1 MEEESPRGGPAQG
14 SGHLRPLNGNGT
26 QLLSSPPPSPVAQ
39 HDHAGKGLRPN
50 DPIADDPTAD
60 DAIVGV
66 PSEEMPPLVG
76 MLDQPADMEVD
87 DQAALDSID
96 GLSCS
101 PRPQATGSREALG
114 VFAQADAA
122 PGGARGAGLV
132 AATSLDLLR
141 ETVSN
146 GAEARV
152 QQRVSAP
159 AAAAAAAG
167 DAADAAPGAV
177 APAGGA
183 AGAADGTA
191 LPAIRAKRT
200 ARAMPPPV
208 TAPPPPAT
216 VPPRG
221 SRKSRLKVVRGKKGD
236 GAAPSAGRSSAQP
249 NEGGTSSSAHFICT
263 EGGGPCSGMVCPSI
277 PPCPVRMYQIFPHA
291 SLHVSLGAGH
301 QPPL

>member
-1 MEEESPRGGPAQG
+1 M
-14 SGHLRPLNGNGT
+14 
-26 QLLSSPPPSPVAQ
+26 AQ

-101 PRPQATGSREALG
+101 PRPQATGSRDALG

-122 PGGARGAGLV
+122 AGGGGGVGLV

-146 GAEARV
+146 GAGAQV

-159 AAAAAAAG
+159 AAAG
-167 DAADAAPGAV
+167 DGADAAPGAV

-183 AGAADGTA
+183 AGAADGAA

-208 TAPPPPAT
+208 TAPLPPAT

-236 GAAPSAGRSSAQP
+236 GAAPSAGRNSAQP

-263 EGGGPCSGMVCPSI
+263 EGGGPCSGMVCPST
-277 PPCPVRMYQIFPHA
+277 PPCAVCMYQIFPHA
-291 SLHVSLGAGH
+291 SLHVSLGARR